1 MIKNLLF
8 GIITLLP
15 LSAQETE
22 PVSWSYE
29 ITKLN
34 SLEYQISFN
43 AEIIDGWKLYSQF
56 SPEEGSVAT
65 SFEFIDN
72 NNNNYLADEIFNE
85 DPYIIGYDNVF
96 KMDLYYFEG
105 KANFNQSIKLNNK
118 DVNQIKIEVEYSS
131 CDDELCIFRNETFNI
146 VLDKSKKIVQDD
158 NVTLDDIKKYNSLE
172 LQLDK
177 SKYNSVDVVQSSNYF
192 EIFIFGLLAGFL
204 ALLTPC
210 IFPMIPLTVSYFI
223 DQKKLKYNS
232 LTSASLYGFFI
243 VLIYILLSVPFHLFD
258 SLNPNILNTISTNV
272 YVNITFFLVF
282 IFFAISFFGY
292 FDIVIP
298 SNIISGSEKKSEK
311 GGVVGIF
318 FMSLTLALVS
328 FSCTG
333 PILGSLLAG
342 SLSSAESGAMQLSS
356 GMLGFGFALALPFTF
371 LAFYPKYL
379 SLIPKSGIWLKKLKV
394 SLGFI
399 ELALAFKFLSNADLV
414 EGWGILKR
422 EVFLIIWILIF
433 LTMSMYLFGSY
444 FGKLKF
450 NFKSLSGWFFMFFS
464 FYLIS
469 GLYDSRNVR
478 FLSGILPPEFYS
490 IEEKVNDCPLGL
502 KCFKDFQDGK
512 NYAIE
517 NEKIILL
524 DFTGWACAN
533 CRRME
538 ENVWSKPA
546 IFNLL
551 DNNFVI
557 ISLYVDDRT
566 KLSIEEEFKFLNNSG
581 NIQYVNN
588 IGRKWSLFQRI
599 NFNNASQP
607 YYVTMLPSGKVLTE
621 PIQFTSEKNFKNW
634 LDSSIEESM
643 K

>member
-1 MIKNLLF
+1 MSLN
-8 GIITLLP
+8 
-15 LSAQETE
+15 AQDSE
-22 PVSWSYE
+22 PVSWTYE
-29 ITKLN
+29 LTKLN

-43 AEIIDGWKLYSQF
+43 AEIIEGWKLYSQF

-65 SFEFIDN
+65 SFKFLN
-72 NNNNYLADEIFNE
+72 NNNNYVADEIFNE
-85 DPYIIGYDNVF
+85 EPYIIGYDNVF
-96 KMDLYYFEG
+96 KMDLFYFEG
-105 KANFNQSIKLNNK
+105 KANFKQSVKLNNK

-172 LQLDK
+172 LKLDK
-177 SKYNSVDVVQSSNYF
+177 SNYNSVDVVQSSNYF

-469 GLYDSRNVR
+469 GLFDSRNVR

-512 NYAIE
+512 NYAVE
-517 NEKIILL
+517 NEKIIIL

-588 IGRKWSLFQRI
+588 IGRKWSLFQQI

-607 YYVTMLPSGKVLTE
+607 YYVAMLPSGKVLTE

-634 LDSSIEESM
+634 LDSSIEES
-643 K
+643 KK

>member
-22 PVSWSYE
+22 PVSWTYE
-29 ITKLN
+29 LTKLN
-34 SLEYQISFN
+34 SLEYEISFN

-65 SFEFIDN
+65 SFKFLNNDN
-72 NNNNYLADEIFNE
+72 SYFADEIFNE

-96 KMDLYYFEG
+96 KMDLFYFEG
-105 KANFNQSIKLNNK
+105 KANFNQSLRLNNI
-118 DVNQIKIEVEYSS
+118 DVNQVKIEVEYSS

-146 VLDKSKKIVQDD
+146 VLDKNKKILQDD
-158 NVTLDDIKKYNSLE
+158 NVTLDDIKNYNSLE
-172 LQLDK
+172 LELDK
-177 SKYNSVDVVQSSNYF
+177 SNYNSVDVVRSSNYF

-223 DQKKLKYNS
+223 DQEKLKYNS

-243 VLIYILLSVPFHLFD
+243 VMIYILLSVPFHLFD

-311 GGVVGIF
+311 GGVIGIF

-379 SLIPKSGIWLKKLKV
+379 SLIPKSGLWLKKLKV

-433 LTMSMYLFGSY
+433 LTMSLYLFGSY

-450 NFKSLSGWFFMFFS
+450 NFKSLSGWFFMLFS

-469 GLYDSRNVR
+469 GLYDSKNVR

-517 NEKIILL
+517 YEKIILL

-588 IGRKWSLFQRI
+588 IGRKWSLFQQI

-607 YYVTMLPSGKVLTE
+607 YYVAMLPSGKILTE
-621 PIQFTSEKNFKNW
+621 PIQFTSEENFKNW
-634 LDSSIEESM
+634 LDSSIEESNN
-643 K
+643 

>member
-65 SFEFIDN
+65 SFEFID

-258 SLNPNILNTISTNV
+258 SLSPNILNTISTNV

-450 NFKSLSGWFFMFFS
+450 NFNSLSGWFFMFFS

>member
-22 PVSWSYE
+22 PVSWTYE
-29 ITKLN
+29 LTKLN
-34 SLEYQISFN
+34 SLEYEISLN

-65 SFEFIDN
+65 SFKFLNNDN
-72 NNNNYLADEIFNE
+72 NYFADEIFNE
-85 DPYIIGYDNVF
+85 DPYLIGYDNVF
-96 KMDLYYFEG
+96 KMDLFYFEG
-105 KANFNQSIKLNNK
+105 KANFNQSLRLNNK
-118 DVNQIKIEVEYSS
+118 DVNQVKIEVEYSS

-146 VLDKSKKIVQDD
+146 VLDKNKKILQDD

-172 LQLDK
+172 LELDK
-177 SKYNSVDVVQSSNYF
+177 SNYNSVDVVQSSNYF

-223 DQKKLKYNS
+223 DQEKLKYNS

-243 VLIYILLSVPFHLFD
+243 VMIYILLSVPFHLFD

-311 GGVVGIF
+311 GGVIGIF

-379 SLIPKSGIWLKKLKV
+379 SLIPKSGLWLKKLKV

-433 LTMSMYLFGSY
+433 LTMSLYLFGSY

-450 NFKSLSGWFFMFFS
+450 NFKSLSGWFFMLFS

-469 GLYDSRNVR
+469 GLYDSKNVR

-588 IGRKWSLFQRI
+588 IGRKWSLFQQI

-607 YYVTMLPSGKVLTE
+607 YYVAMLPSGKILTE
-621 PIQFTSEKNFKNW
+621 PIQFTSEENFKNW
-634 LDSSIEESM
+634 LDSSIEESNN
-643 K
+643 

>member
-1 MIKNLLF
+1 MIKNIFFGFISLLS
-8 GIITLLP
+8 LN
-15 LSAQETE
+15 SQEKE

-29 ITKLN
+29 VVKVN
-34 SLEYQISFN
+34 NLEYQISFD

-65 SFEFIDN
+65 SFKFLNNDN
-72 NNNNYLADEIFNE
+72 SYDASEIFNE

-96 KMDLYYFEG
+96 KMDLFYFEH
-105 KANFNQSIKLNNK
+105 KASFNQSFRLKNK
-118 DVNQIKIEVEYSS
+118 DLNQIKIEIDYSS

-146 VLDKSKKIVQDD
+146 VLDKNKKIIQDD
-158 NVTLDDIKKYNSLE
+158 IVSLNDITKYNSLE
-172 LQLDK
+172 LDLDK
-177 SKYNSVDVVQSSNYF
+177 TSYDSFDVIQSSNYF

-223 DQKKLKYNS
+223 DQNKLKYNS
-232 LTSASLYGFFI
+232 LISASLYGSFI
-243 VLIYILLSVPFHLFD
+243 ILIYILLSVPFHLFD

-272 YVNITFFLVF
+272 YVNISFFIVF
-282 IFFAISFFGY
+282 ILFAISFFGY

-298 SNIISGSEKKSEK
+298 SNLISGSEKKSEK

-342 SLSSAESGAMQLSS
+342 SLSSTQSGAMQLSS
-356 GMLGFGFALALPFTF
+356 GMFGFGLALALPFTF

-379 SLIPKSGIWLKKLKV
+379 SVIPKSGIWLKKLKV

-422 EVFLIIWILIF
+422 ETFIIIWVIIFLLLSVYLFKSQAKKINLKNIFGWIFLIF
-433 LTMSMYLFGSY
+433 SMYLS
-444 FGKLKF
+444 
-450 NFKSLSGWFFMFFS
+450 SG
-464 FYLIS
+464 LIS
-469 GLYDSRNVR
+469 SKNVR

-490 IEEKVNDCPLGL
+490 IENKANDCPLGL
-502 KCFKDFQDGK
+502 NCFKDFEDGK
-512 NYAIE
+512 KYAIE
-517 NEKIILL
+517 NDKIILL

-538 ENVWSKPA
+538 ENVWSKPV

-551 DNNFVI
+551 DNNFII
-557 ISLYVDDRT
+557 ISLYVDDRSQ
-566 KLSIEEEFKFLNNSG
+566 LPQDQAFKYLNQSG

-588 IGRKWSLFQRI
+588 VGRRWSLFQQV

-607 YYVTMLPSGKVLTE
+607 YYVAMLPSGKVLSE
-621 PIQFTSEKNFKNW
+621 PIQYSSEENFKNW
-634 LDSSIEESM
+634 LESSINEST

>member
-29 ITKLN
+29 LTKLN

-65 SFEFIDN
+65 SFEFLDN
-72 NNNNYLADEIFNE
+72 DNKYLADEIFNE

-177 SKYNSVDVVQSSNYF
+177 SNYNSVDVVQSSNYF

-450 NFKSLSGWFFMFFS
+450 NFKSLSGWFFLLFS

-607 YYVTMLPSGKVLTE
+607 YYVAMLPSGKVLTE

>member
-1 MIKNLLF
+1 M
-8 GIITLLP
+8 
-15 LSAQETE
+15 
-22 PVSWSYE
+22 
-29 ITKLN
+29 
-34 SLEYQISFN
+34 

-65 SFEFIDN
+65 SFKFLNNDN
-72 NNNNYLADEIFNE
+72 NYFADEIFNE

-96 KMDLYYFEG
+96 KMDLFYFEG
-105 KANFNQSIKLNNK
+105 KANFNQSLRLNNK
-118 DVNQIKIEVEYSS
+118 DVNQVKIEVEYSS

-146 VLDKSKKIVQDD
+146 VLDKNKKILQDD

-172 LQLDK
+172 LELDK
-177 SKYNSVDVVQSSNYF
+177 SNYNSVDVVQSSNYF

-223 DQKKLKYNS
+223 DQEKLKYNS

-243 VLIYILLSVPFHLFD
+243 VMIYILLSVPFHLFD

-311 GGVVGIF
+311 GGVIGIF

-379 SLIPKSGIWLKKLKV
+379 SLIPKSGLWLKKLKV

-433 LTMSMYLFGSY
+433 LTMSLYLFGSY

-450 NFKSLSGWFFMFFS
+450 NFKSLSGWFFMLFS

-469 GLYDSRNVR
+469 GLYDSKNVR

-588 IGRKWSLFQRI
+588 IGRKWSLFQQI

-607 YYVTMLPSGKVLTE
+607 YYVAMLPSGKILTE
-621 PIQFTSEKNFKNW
+621 PIQFTSEENFKNW
-634 LDSSIEESM
+634 LDSSIEESNN
-643 K
+643 

>member
-22 PVSWSYE
+22 PVSWSYDL
-29 ITKLN
+29 TKLN

-65 SFEFIDN
+65 SFKFLNNDN
-72 NNNNYLADEIFNE
+72 NYFADEIFNE

-96 KMDLYYFEG
+96 KMDLFYFEG
-105 KANFNQSIKLNNK
+105 KANFNQSLRLNNK
-118 DVNQIKIEVEYSS
+118 DVNQVKIEVEYSS

-146 VLDKSKKIVQDD
+146 VLDKNKKILQDD

-172 LQLDK
+172 LELDK
-177 SKYNSVDVVQSSNYF
+177 SSYNSVDVVQSSNYF

-223 DQKKLKYNS
+223 DQEKLKYNS

-243 VLIYILLSVPFHLFD
+243 VMIYILLSVPFHLFD

-311 GGVVGIF
+311 GGVIGIF

-379 SLIPKSGIWLKKLKV
+379 SLIPKSGLWLKKLKV

-433 LTMSMYLFGSY
+433 LTMSLYLFGSY

-450 NFKSLSGWFFMFFS
+450 NFKSLSGWFFMLFS

-469 GLYDSRNVR
+469 GLYDSKNVR

-588 IGRKWSLFQRI
+588 IGRKWSLFQQI

-607 YYVTMLPSGKVLTE
+607 YYVAMLPSGKVLTE

-634 LDSSIEESM
+634 LDSSIEES
-643 K
+643 KK

>member
-29 ITKLN
+29 LTKLN

-65 SFEFIDN
+65 SFKFLDN
-72 NNNNYLADEIFNE
+72 DNNYLADEIFNE

-177 SKYNSVDVVQSSNYF
+177 SNYNSVDVVQSSNYF

-607 YYVTMLPSGKVLTE
+607 YYVAMLPSGKVLTE

>member
-29 ITKLN
+29 LTKLN

-65 SFEFIDN
+65 SFEFLDN
-72 NNNNYLADEIFNE
+72 DNNYLADEIFNE

-177 SKYNSVDVVQSSNYF
+177 SNYNSVDVVQSSNYF

-607 YYVTMLPSGKVLTE
+607 YYVAMLPSGKVLTE

>member
-29 ITKLN
+29 LTKLN

-56 SPEEGSVAT
+56 SPEDGSVAT
-65 SFEFIDN
+65 SFEFID

-177 SKYNSVDVVQSSNYF
+177 SNYNSVDVVQSSNYF

-258 SLNPNILNTISTNV
+258 SLSPNILNTISTNV

>member
-1 MIKNLLF
+1 
-8 GIITLLP
+8 
-15 LSAQETE
+15 
-22 PVSWSYE
+22 
-29 ITKLN
+29 
-34 SLEYQISFN
+34 
-43 AEIIDGWKLYSQF
+43 
-56 SPEEGSVAT
+56 
-65 SFEFIDN
+65 
-72 NNNNYLADEIFNE
+72 
-85 DPYIIGYDNVF
+85 
-96 KMDLYYFEG
+96 MDLFYFEG
-105 KANFNQSIKLNNK
+105 KANFNQSLRLNNK
-118 DVNQIKIEVEYSS
+118 DVNQVKIEVEYSS

-146 VLDKSKKIVQDD
+146 VLDKNKKILQDD

-172 LQLDK
+172 LELDK
-177 SKYNSVDVVQSSNYF
+177 SSYNSVDVVQSSNYF

-223 DQKKLKYNS
+223 DQEKLKYNS

-243 VLIYILLSVPFHLFD
+243 VMIYILLSVPFHLFD

-311 GGVVGIF
+311 GGVIGIF

-379 SLIPKSGIWLKKLKV
+379 SLIPKSGLWLKKLKV

-433 LTMSMYLFGSY
+433 LTMSLYLFGSY

-450 NFKSLSGWFFMFFS
+450 NFKSLSGWFFMLFS

-469 GLYDSRNVR
+469 GLYDSKNVR

-588 IGRKWSLFQRI
+588 IGRKWSLFQQI

-607 YYVTMLPSGKVLTE
+607 YYVAMLPSGKILTE
-621 PIQFTSEKNFKNW
+621 PIQFTSEENFKNW
-634 LDSSIEESM
+634 LDSSIEESNN
-643 K
+643 

>member
-22 PVSWSYE
+22 PVSWTYE
-29 ITKLN
+29 LTKLN
-34 SLEYQISFN
+34 SLEYEISFN

-65 SFEFIDN
+65 SFKFLNNDN
-72 NNNNYLADEIFNE
+72 NYFADEIFNE

-96 KMDLYYFEG
+96 KMDLFYFEG
-105 KANFNQSIKLNNK
+105 KANFNQSLRLNNK
-118 DVNQIKIEVEYSS
+118 DVNQVKIEVEYSS

-146 VLDKSKKIVQDD
+146 VLDKNKKILQDD

-172 LQLDK
+172 LELDK
-177 SKYNSVDVVQSSNYF
+177 SNYNSVDVVQSSNYF

-223 DQKKLKYNS
+223 DQEKLKYNS

-243 VLIYILLSVPFHLFD
+243 VMIYILLSVPFHLFD
-258 SLNPNILNTISTNV
+258 SLNPNILNTISTNF

-311 GGVVGIF
+311 GGVIGIF

-379 SLIPKSGIWLKKLKV
+379 SLIPKSGLWLKKLKV

-433 LTMSMYLFGSY
+433 LTMSLYLFGSY
-444 FGKLKF
+444 FGKLKL

-469 GLYDSRNVR
+469 GLYDSKNVR

-512 NYAIE
+512 KYAIE

-524 DFTGWACAN
+524 DFTGCACAN

-588 IGRKWSLFQRI
+588 IGRKWSLFQQI

-607 YYVTMLPSGKVLTE
+607 YYVAMLPSGKILTE
-621 PIQFTSEKNFKNW
+621 PIQFTSEENFKNW
-634 LDSSIEESM
+634 LDLSIEES
-643 K
+643 KN

>member
-22 PVSWSYE
+22 PVSWTYE
-29 ITKLN
+29 LTKLN
-34 SLEYQISFN
+34 SLEYEISFN

-65 SFEFIDN
+65 SFKFLNNDN
-72 NNNNYLADEIFNE
+72 SYFADEIFNE

-96 KMDLYYFEG
+96 KMDLFYFEG
-105 KANFNQSIKLNNK
+105 KANFNQSLRLNNI
-118 DVNQIKIEVEYSS
+118 DVNQVKIEVEYSS

-146 VLDKSKKIVQDD
+146 VLDKNKKILQDD

-172 LQLDK
+172 LELDK
-177 SKYNSVDVVQSSNYF
+177 SNYNSVDVVRSSNYF

-223 DQKKLKYNS
+223 DQEKLKYNS

-243 VLIYILLSVPFHLFD
+243 VMIYILLSVPFHLFD

-311 GGVVGIF
+311 GGVIGIF

-379 SLIPKSGIWLKKLKV
+379 SLIPKSGLWLKKLKV

-433 LTMSMYLFGSY
+433 LTMSLYLFGSY

-450 NFKSLSGWFFMFFS
+450 NFKSLSGWFFMLFS

-469 GLYDSRNVR
+469 GLYDSKNVR

-588 IGRKWSLFQRI
+588 IGRKWSLFQQI

-607 YYVTMLPSGKVLTE
+607 YYVAMLPSGKILTE
-621 PIQFTSEKNFKNW
+621 PIQFTSEENFKNW
-634 LDSSIEESM
+634 LDSSIEESNN
-643 K
+643 

>member
-65 SFEFIDN
+65 SFEFID

-258 SLNPNILNTISTNV
+258 SLSPNILNTISTNV

-450 NFKSLSGWFFMFFS
+450 NFKSLSGWFFLLFS

>member
-1 MIKNLLF
+1 MIKNILF
-8 GIITLLP
+8 GIISIFSLN
-15 LSAQETE
+15 SQEKE

-29 ITKLN
+29 VNKIN
-34 SLEYQISFN
+34 SLEYQITFN
-43 AEIIDGWKLYSQF
+43 AEIINGWKLYSQF
-56 SPEEGSVAT
+56 SPEEGSVKT
-65 SFEFIDN
+65 SFKFLN
-72 NNNNYLADEIFNE
+72 NEGDYIASEIFNE
-85 DPYIIGYDNVF
+85 EPYTVGYDNVF
-96 KMDLYYFEG
+96 NMDLFYFEEN
-105 KANFNQSIKLNNK
+105 ASFNQLFKLVDK
-118 DVNQIKIEVEYSS
+118 DFNQIKIEVDYSS

-146 VLDKSKKIVQDD
+146 VLDKSKKVVQDD
-158 NVTLDDIKKYNSLE
+158 NVTLNDIKKYNSLE
-172 LQLDK
+172 LDLDK
-177 SKYNSVDVVQSSNYF
+177 TSYDSFDIIQSSNFF
-192 EIFIFGLLAGFL
+192 EIFIFGFLAGFL

-223 DQKKLKYNS
+223 DQSKLKYSS
-232 LTSASLYGFFI
+232 LTSASLYGIFI
-243 VLIYILLSVPFHLFD
+243 ILIYVLLSIPFHLFD

-282 IFFAISFFGY
+282 ILFAISFFGY

-298 SNIISGSEKKSEK
+298 SNIITGSEKKSEK
-311 GGVVGIF
+311 GGILGIF

-342 SLSSAESGAMQLSS
+342 SLSSAQSGAMQLSF
-356 GMLGFGFALALPFTF
+356 GMFGFGLALALPFTF

-379 SLIPKSGIWLKKLKV
+379 SVIPKSGVWLKKLKV

-422 EVFLIIWILIF
+422 EVFILIWVIIF
-433 LTMSMYLFGSY
+433 LSMSLYLFGSY
-444 FGKLKF
+444 FGKLRF
-450 NFKSLSGWFFMFFS
+450 YYKSVSGWIFLLFSIYLLSG
-464 FYLIS
+464 L
-469 GLYDSRNVR
+469 LDSKNVR

-490 IEEKVNDCPLGL
+490 IDTNINDCPLGL
-502 KCFKDFQDGK
+502 NCFKDFEEGK
-512 NYAIE
+512 KHAIE
-517 NEKIILL
+517 NDKIILL

-538 ENVWSKPA
+538 ENVWAKPT

-557 ISLYVDDRT
+557 ISLYVDDRSE
-566 KLSIEEEFKFLNNSG
+566 LSIDQTFKYLNQSG
-581 NIQYVNN
+581 NIQYINN
-588 IGRKWSLFQRI
+588 VGRRWSLFQQI

-607 YYVTMLPSGKVLTE
+607 YYVSMLPSGKVLSE
-621 PIQFTSEKNFKNW
+621 PIQYASVENFQNW
-634 LDSSIEESM
+634 LELSIEESNR
-643 K
+643 

>member
-22 PVSWSYE
+22 PVSWTYE
-29 ITKLN
+29 LTKLN
-34 SLEYQISFN
+34 SLEYEISFN

-65 SFEFIDN
+65 SFKFLNNDN
-72 NNNNYLADEIFNE
+72 YYFADEIFNE

-96 KMDLYYFEG
+96 KMDLFYFEG
-105 KANFNQSIKLNNK
+105 KANFNQSLRLNNK
-118 DVNQIKIEVEYSS
+118 DINQVKIEVEYSS

-146 VLDKSKKIVQDD
+146 VLDKNKKILQDD

-172 LQLDK
+172 LELDK
-177 SKYNSVDVVQSSNYF
+177 SNYNSVDIVQSSNYF

-223 DQKKLKYNS
+223 DQEKLKYNS

-243 VLIYILLSVPFHLFD
+243 VMIYILLSVPFHLFD

-311 GGVVGIF
+311 GGVIGIF

-379 SLIPKSGIWLKKLKV
+379 SLIPKSGLWLKKLKV

-433 LTMSMYLFGSY
+433 LTMSLYLFGSY

-450 NFKSLSGWFFMFFS
+450 NFKSLSGWFFMLFS

-469 GLYDSRNVR
+469 GLFDSKNVR

-546 IFNLL
+546 VFNLL

-588 IGRKWSLFQRI
+588 IGRKWSLFQQI

-607 YYVTMLPSGKVLTE
+607 YYVAMLPSGKILTE
-621 PIQFTSEKNFKNW
+621 PIQFTSEENFKNW
-634 LDSSIEESM
+634 LDSSIEESNN
-643 K
+643 

>member
-1 MIKNLLF
+1 MIKNILF
-8 GIITLLP
+8 GIISI
-15 LSAQETE
+15 LSLNSQEKE

-29 ITKLN
+29 VNKIN
-34 SLEYQISFN
+34 SLEYQITFN
-43 AEIIDGWKLYSQF
+43 AEIINGWKLYSQF
-56 SPEEGSVAT
+56 SPEEGSVKT
-65 SFEFIDN
+65 SFKFLN
-72 NNNNYLADEIFNE
+72 NEGDYIASEIFNE
-85 DPYIIGYDNVF
+85 EPYTVGYDNVF
-96 KMDLYYFEG
+96 NMDLFYFEEN
-105 KANFNQSIKLNNK
+105 ASFNQLFKVVNK
-118 DVNQIKIEVEYSS
+118 DFNQIKIEVDYSS

-146 VLDKSKKIVQDD
+146 VLDKSKKVVQDD
-158 NVTLDDIKKYNSLE
+158 NVTLNDIKKYNSLE
-172 LQLDK
+172 LDLDK
-177 SKYNSVDVVQSSNYF
+177 TTYDSFDIIQSSNFF
-192 EIFIFGLLAGFL
+192 EIFIFGFLAGFL

-223 DQKKLKYNS
+223 DQSKLKYSS
-232 LTSASLYGFFI
+232 LTSASLYGIFI
-243 VLIYILLSVPFHLFD
+243 ILIYVLLSIPFHLFD

-282 IFFAISFFGY
+282 ILFAISFFGY

-298 SNIISGSEKKSEK
+298 SNIITGSEKKSEK
-311 GGVVGIF
+311 GGILGIF

-342 SLSSAESGAMQLSS
+342 SLSSAQSGAMQLSF
-356 GMLGFGFALALPFTF
+356 GMFGFGLALALPFTF

-379 SLIPKSGIWLKKLKV
+379 SVIPKSGVWLKKLKV

-422 EVFLIIWILIF
+422 EVFILIWVIIF
-433 LTMSMYLFGSY
+433 LSMSLYLFGSY
-444 FGKLKF
+444 FGKLRF
-450 NFKSLSGWFFMFFS
+450 YYKSVSGWIFLIFSIYLLSGLF
-464 FYLIS
+464 
-469 GLYDSRNVR
+469 DSKNVR

-490 IEEKVNDCPLGL
+490 IDTNINDCPLGL
-502 KCFKDFQDGK
+502 NCFKDFEEGK
-512 NYAIE
+512 KHAIE
-517 NEKIILL
+517 NDKIILL

-538 ENVWSKPA
+538 ENVWAKPT

-557 ISLYVDDRT
+557 ISLYVDDRSE
-566 KLSIEEEFKFLNNSG
+566 LSIDQTFKYLNQSG
-581 NIQYVNN
+581 NIQYINN
-588 IGRKWSLFQRI
+588 VGRRWSLFQQI

-607 YYVTMLPSGKVLTE
+607 YYVSMLPSGKVLSE
-621 PIQFTSEKNFKNW
+621 PIQYASVENFQNW
-634 LDSSIEESM
+634 LELSIEESNR
-643 K
+643 

>member
-22 PVSWSYE
+22 PVSWTYE
-29 ITKLN
+29 LTKLN
-34 SLEYQISFN
+34 SLEYEISFN

-65 SFEFIDN
+65 SFKFLNNDN
-72 NNNNYLADEIFNE
+72 YYFADEIFNE

-96 KMDLYYFEG
+96 KMDLFYFEG
-105 KANFNQSIKLNNK
+105 KANFNQSLRLNNK
-118 DVNQIKIEVEYSS
+118 DVNQVKIEVEYSS

-146 VLDKSKKIVQDD
+146 VLDKNKKILQDD

-172 LQLDK
+172 LELDK
-177 SKYNSVDVVQSSNYF
+177 SNYNSVAIVQSSNYF

-223 DQKKLKYNS
+223 DQEKLKYNS

-243 VLIYILLSVPFHLFD
+243 VMIYILLSVPFHLFD

-311 GGVVGIF
+311 GGVIGIF

-379 SLIPKSGIWLKKLKV
+379 SLIPKSGLWLKKLKV

-433 LTMSMYLFGSY
+433 LTMSLYLFGSY

-450 NFKSLSGWFFMFFS
+450 NFKSLSGWFFMLFS

-469 GLYDSRNVR
+469 GLFDSKNVR

-546 IFNLL
+546 VFNLL

-588 IGRKWSLFQRI
+588 IGRKWSLFQQI

-607 YYVTMLPSGKVLTE
+607 YYVAMLPSGKILTE
-621 PIQFTSEKNFKNW
+621 PIQFTSEENFKNW
-634 LDSSIEESM
+634 LDSSIEES
-643 K
+643 KN

>member
-56 SPEEGSVAT
+56 SPEDGSVAT
-65 SFEFIDN
+65 SFEFID

-450 NFKSLSGWFFMFFS
+450 NFKSLSGWFFMLFS

-607 YYVTMLPSGKVLTE
+607 YYVAMLPSGKVLTE

>member
-22 PVSWSYE
+22 PVSWTYE
-29 ITKLN
+29 LTKLN
-34 SLEYQISFN
+34 SLEYEISFN

-65 SFEFIDN
+65 SFKFLNNDN
-72 NNNNYLADEIFNE
+72 SYFADEIFNE

-96 KMDLYYFEG
+96 KMDLFYFEG
-105 KANFNQSIKLNNK
+105 KANFNQSLRLNNK
-118 DVNQIKIEVEYSS
+118 DVNQVKIEVEYSS

-146 VLDKSKKIVQDD
+146 VLDKNKKILQDD

-172 LQLDK
+172 LELDK
-177 SKYNSVDVVQSSNYF
+177 SNYNSVDVVRSSNYF

-223 DQKKLKYNS
+223 DQEKLKYNS

-243 VLIYILLSVPFHLFD
+243 VMIYILLSVPFHLFD

-311 GGVVGIF
+311 GGVIGIF

-379 SLIPKSGIWLKKLKV
+379 SLIPKSGLWLKKLKV

-433 LTMSMYLFGSY
+433 LTMSLYLFGSY

-450 NFKSLSGWFFMFFS
+450 NFKSLSGWFFMLFS

-469 GLYDSRNVR
+469 GLYDSKNVR

-490 IEEKVNDCPLGL
+490 IEEKINDCPLGL

-517 NEKIILL
+517 YEKIILL

-588 IGRKWSLFQRI
+588 IGRKWSLFQQI

-607 YYVTMLPSGKVLTE
+607 YYVAMLPSGKILTE
-621 PIQFTSEKNFKNW
+621 PIQFTSEENFKNW
-634 LDSSIEESM
+634 LDSSIEESNN
-643 K
+643 

>member
-22 PVSWSYE
+22 PVSWSYDL
-29 ITKLN
+29 TKLN

-56 SPEEGSVAT
+56 SPEEGSLAT
-65 SFEFIDN
+65 SFEFLDN
-72 NNNNYLADEIFNE
+72 DNNYLADEIFNE

-177 SKYNSVDVVQSSNYF
+177 SNYNSVDVVQSSNYF

-450 NFKSLSGWFFMFFS
+450 NFKSLSGWFFLLFS

-607 YYVTMLPSGKVLTE
+607 YYVAMLPSGKVLTE

>member
-1 MIKNLLF
+1 MTMLLWMILRN
-8 GIITLLP
+8 IIH
-15 LSAQETE
+15 
-22 PVSWSYE
+22 W
-29 ITKLN
+29 N
-34 SLEYQISFN
+34 
-43 AEIIDGWKLYSQF
+43 YS
-56 SPEEGSVAT
+56 
-65 SFEFIDN
+65 
-72 NNNNYLADEIFNE
+72 
-85 DPYIIGYDNVF
+85 
-96 KMDLYYFEG
+96 
-105 KANFNQSIKLNNK
+105 
-118 DVNQIKIEVEYSS
+118 
-131 CDDELCIFRNETFNI
+131 
-146 VLDKSKKIVQDD
+146 LDKS
-158 NVTLDDIKKYNSLE
+158 N
-172 LQLDK
+172 
-177 SKYNSVDVVQSSNYF
+177 YNSVDVVQSSNYF

-311 GGVVGIF
+311 GGVIGIF

-450 NFKSLSGWFFMFFS
+450 NFKSLSGWFFMLFS

-607 YYVTMLPSGKVLTE
+607 YYVAMLPSGKVLTE